1 VETRKYPY
9 VEKLR
14 TASRE
19 ELLEVIA
26 AQQAQI
32 EELLAR
38 VGALE
43 EELRRLRAGKGGG
56 TPLAVK
62 PSRADREK
70 KERKRR
76 DRSFVR
82 RREQPTELRYHAVE
96 CCPDCGR
103 KLEGGWE
110 HRRRQVIQIELPP
123 VRVIDHVVVAR
134 RCGVCGKRW
143 LPKLTDKDLGVQGK
157 RRLGVS
163 VQAVVA
169 TLHIGCRVPMTMI
182 RRMLGEMFGLRIS
195 QGEVVELLDG
205 TREAGKEAIGEL
217 LERVRGSPAVC
228 GDETGWR
235 QDGDNGYLW
244 TFATPTIRYFL
255 YRKSRSGQVPKEVLG
270 EEFAGVVA
278 CDFYAGYNKL
288 GVLQRCWFH
297 LLKDAKELAE
307 LNADRPETVAWV
319 EALGALYEEAKAVA
333 WACAELPADCRARRK
348 QRRRLEKL
356 AVQLARP
363 YAKDPN
369 APQRVLAKRIMK
381 HLHELFVFISDP
393 AVPATNNLA
402 ERSLRPAVVAR
413 KISGGTRSPKG
424 SDTKMGLMSLFGT
437 WTVQGKPLLASCR
450 QLLLPTHTT

>member
-1 VETRKYPY
+1 VEIGA
-9 VEKLR
+9 L
-14 TASRE
+14 SRD
-19 ELLEVIA
+19 ELIVIVT
-26 AQQAQI
+26 AQQAQL
-32 EELLAR
+32 EVLAAR
-38 VGALE
+38 VAALE
-43 EELRRLRAGKGGG
+43 EEVRRLRQGKGGG

-62 PSRADREK
+62 PSRPPKEK
-70 KERKRR
+70 KTRKRR

-82 RREQPTELRYHAVE
+82 RKEAPDEVRYHAVE
-96 CCPDCGR
+96 SCPDCGR
-103 KLEGGWE
+103 KLCGGWE
-110 HRRRQVIQIELPP
+110 HRRRQSIEVIVQLK
-123 VRVIDHVVVAR
+123 VVDHVILAR
-134 RCGVCGKRW
+134 RCGVCRKRW
-143 LPKLTDKDLGVQGK
+143 LPKLGDEVIGAQGK

-163 VQAVVA
+163 VQALVA
-169 TLHIGCRVPMTMI
+169 MLHIGCRVPMKMI
-182 RRMLGEMFGLRIS
+182 RRILREMCGLRIS
-195 QGEVVELLDG
+195 DGEVVELLDG
-205 TREAGKEAIGEL
+205 ARAAGEKPLQQL
-217 LERVRGSPAVC
+217 LEQVRGSPAVS

-270 EEFAGVVA
+270 EDFGGVVS

-307 LNADRPETVAWV
+307 LNADRPEVVAWV
-319 EALGALYEEAKAVA
+319 EVLQALYAEAKACGLA
-333 WACAELPADCRARRK
+333 LGELPADCRVRRK
-348 QRRRLEKL
+348 VRRRFEQL
-356 AVQLARP
+356 AVALARP

-369 APQRVLAKRIMK
+369 APQRVLAQRIIK
-381 HLHELFVFISDP
+381 HRHELFVFISDP

-437 WTVQGKPLLASCR
+437 WQVQDKPLLESCR
-450 QLLLPTHTT
+450 QLLLSNSPA